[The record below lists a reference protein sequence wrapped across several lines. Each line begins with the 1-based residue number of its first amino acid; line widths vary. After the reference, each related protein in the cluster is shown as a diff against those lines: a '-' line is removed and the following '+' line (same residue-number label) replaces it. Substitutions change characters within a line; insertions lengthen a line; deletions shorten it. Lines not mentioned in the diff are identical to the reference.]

1 MEQSD
6 RPHDEYD
13 SDERSY
19 HGTDEYVSDC
29 NRLPFSEPMTP
40 QERRGFGLGC
50 IALLA
55 ILSLGGYGVYKL
67 IELFL
72 IRGH

>member
-6 RPHDEYD
+6 RPRDD
-13 SDERSY
+13 DDNGDVSY
-19 HGTDEYVSDC
+19 HGTDEYASDC
-29 NRLPFSEPMTP
+29 NRLPFSEPMSH

-55 ILSLGGYGVYKL
+55 ILSLGGYGAYKW